1 GSRRL
6 SQAISEGDGISLIV
20 PATDLESVQ
29 VAEEQG
35 AEGVVVERDLAGV
48 REATGLPIL
57 WRTEGSPAEALNLGA
72 DACLLVAE
80 GLEEDTERLERRFA
94 EVLALGL
101 ECVVEVRDADEL
113 ELALERLD
121 PEILLLSPQGDGDAE
136 SPLGRVLDLLPDI
149 PAGTMAIA
157 APGGPSPDEVAE
169 VEPAVDDGR
178 GRARRRCGGLV
189 ARAAR
194 VRARRRFRRRGGD
207 GGRDDARRVLADGRH
222 RRAAH
227 TRRSGGAC
235 ANGLRPDRARR
246 PRSRSRRKRK

>member
-1 GSRRL
+1 MTGSRRL

-80 GLEEDTERLERRFA
+80 GLEEDSERLERRFA

-121 PEILLLSPQGDGDAE
+121 PEIFLLSPQGDGDAE

-149 PAGTMAIA
+149 PAGKLAIA
-157 APGGPSPDEVAE
+157 DLEVTSRDEVAE
-169 VEPAVDDGR
+169 LERAGVDAVIVGTR
-178 GRARRRCGGLV
+178 NVASLV
-189 ARAAR
+189 SAAPPE
-194 VRARRRFRRRGGD
+194 V
-207 GGRDDARRVLADGRH
+207 
-222 RRAAH
+222 
-227 TRRSGGAC
+227 
-235 ANGLRPDRARR
+235 
-246 PRSRSRRKRK
+246 